1 MWIGQQQRKKLHA
14 GRQTAQE
21 TIELRKGAIGIGGL
35 AQCLK
40 QGGHQCR
47 QPFTRPLTA
56 HRAHPAMMPAADGG
70 GDMSRFAKPHAGKRF
85 ERLRVFLHPCE
96 HQTAALG
103 GERGLALKQ
112 AAVMTAD
119 GLQALC
125 DRNGEGRCIGK
136 THEAGDV
143 VQVFF
148 AFRQGMGLLIFHH
161 LQAVFEFAQEEI
173 SGAQF
178 RLRLLRD
185 QAARGKRGKGFE
197 RCTPA
202 QVGIAAAQYQLL
214 GLHKEFDLANA
225 ATAELDVVTGDRDL
239 AVAFMGVNLPLD
251 RMNIF
256 DCREIEILAPDEGL
270 HRLQKTLPRFGIAG
284 TGTRLDHGRAFP
296 VLAHRF
302 VIMLRRIG

>member
-1 MWIGQQQRKKLHA
+1 MGGFAETHA
-14 GRQTAQE
+14 GE
-21 TIELRKGAIGIGGL
+21 
-35 AQCLK
+35 
-40 QGGHQCR
+40 
-47 QPFTRPLTA
+47 
-56 HRAHPAMMPAADGG
+56 
-70 GDMSRFAKPHAGKRF
+70 RF

-103 GERGLALKQ
+103 GERGLTLKE

-119 GLQALC
+119 SLQALC
-125 DRNGEGRCIGK
+125 DRNGEGRRIGK
-136 THEAGDV
+136 AHEAGDV

-148 AFRQGMGLLIFHH
+148 AFRQGVGLLIFHH
-161 LQAVFEFAQEEI
+161 LQAVFEFAQEKI
-173 SGAQF
+173 GGAQF

-185 QAARGKRGKGFE
+185 QATCGKCCKRFE
-197 RCTPA
+197 CCTPA

-214 GLHKEFDLANA
+214 GLDEEFDLANA
-225 ATAELDVVTGDRDL
+225 ATAELDVVTGDRDS
-239 AVAFMGVNLPLD
+239 AVAFMGVYLPLD

-256 DCREIEILAPDEGL
+256 DCREIEILAPDERL
-270 HRLQKTLPRFGIAG
+270 HRLQKSLPRFGIAG